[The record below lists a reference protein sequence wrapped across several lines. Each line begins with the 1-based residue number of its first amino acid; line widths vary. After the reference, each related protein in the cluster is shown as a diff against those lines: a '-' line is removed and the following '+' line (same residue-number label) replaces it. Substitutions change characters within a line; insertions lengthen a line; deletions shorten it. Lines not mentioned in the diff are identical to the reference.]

1 VSGPEPPDAG
11 RSDEEV
17 LPGGI
22 GNAGAVVR
30 RGDVVLR
37 PTSPHTPAIHA
48 LLRHVRAAGFSGVP
62 EVVGVDPDGRERL
75 RYIAG
80 DVPYPPYPA
89 WSLTDEALASI
100 AALLRR
106 YHAAAAGFV
115 APRGAT
121 WSDELADP
129 LGGTLVCHN
138 DVCPENVVFRDG
150 VAVALLDFEFAAP
163 GRPLYDLGQLAKM
176 NVPIDAPEDA
186 VRLRNPAPDPFTRL
200 RVVADGYG
208 LPPGREAFLD
218 VIGASLNPVGGLVE
232 RRVARGEPA
241 FIEMWE
247 AMGGRARY
255 ERRQAWFEA
264 HRGRF
269 ADALG

>member
-1 VSGPEPPDAG
+1 MSGAEPPDAG
-11 RSDEEV
+11 RADEEI

-30 RGDVVLR
+30 VGDVVLR
-37 PTSPHTPAIHA
+37 PTSAHTPAIHA
-48 LLRHVRAAGFSGVP
+48 LLRHVRAAGFDGVP
-62 EVVGVDPDGRERL
+62 HVLGVDHDGRERL
-75 RYIAG
+75 VYIDG

-89 WSLTDEALASI
+89 WSLTDDALASI

-106 YHAAAAGFV
+106 YHDAAGGF
-115 APRGAT
+115 APPPGAT

-129 LGGTLVCHN
+129 LGGPLVCHN

-150 VAVALLDFEFAAP
+150 VAIALLDFEFAAP
-163 GRPLYDLGQLAKM
+163 GRPLYDLSQLAKM

-186 VRLRNPAPDPFTRL
+186 VRLRDPAPDPFRRL
-200 RVVADGYG
+200 RVVADAYG
-208 LPPGREAFLD
+208 LPPGRDEFLD
-218 VIGASLNPVGGLVE
+218 ALAGSLDPVDGLVE
-232 RRVARGEPA
+232 RRAARGEPA
-241 FIEMWE
+241 FVEIWR

-255 ERRQAWFEA
+255 ERRQAWYEA